1 MVVGIS
7 NEKRQSTSM
16 KVEDVNR
23 VPVVVMGYL
32 WSMRGG
38 CAPLVVHTP
47 SGGRAPFSG
56 SRAPGNKLKVANVLR

>member
-38 CAPLVVHTP
+38 CAP
-47 SGGRAPFSG
+47 FSD
-56 SRAPGNKLKVANVLR
+56 SRALGNKLKVPE